1 MHLRELATGVE
12 LHSQEDFM
20 FRKTFLA
27 TIICGLVAILAQ
39 PMSLAAATPSLAG
52 SWQITLTPTSAPIP
66 IAISGLATFTAE
78 GSMVETDTS
87 EVVPG
92 VSSTGAPTYG
102 TPGHGIWQ
110 VLPDLTGLYVQYIS
124 LVASADGSLYARN
137 ITTMT
142 VTLNATGSQFSGSY
156 TTAEAS
162 VSGVTTTTSGTV
174 KGQLIPHPALP

>member
-1 MHLRELATGVE
+1 MHIRPPATGVE

-20 FRKTFLA
+20 FGKTFFA
-27 TIICGLVAILAQ
+27 SIICGLVAILAQ
-39 PMSLAAATPSLAG
+39 PMSVAAAAPSLAG
-52 SWQITLTPTSAPIP
+52 SWQVTLTPTAAPIP
-66 IAISGLATFTAE
+66 TVISGLATFTSD
-78 GSMVETDTS
+78 GSVVETDTS

-92 VSSTGAPTYG
+92 VASTGASTYG

-110 VLPDLTGLYVQYIS
+110 ALPDWVGLYVQYIS

-142 VTLNATGSQFSGSY
+142 VTLNSTGNQFSGSY
-156 TTAEAS
+156 TTAQAL
-162 VSGVTTTTSGTV
+162 VSGQTTTTSGTI

>member
-1 MHLRELATGVE
+1 MHLSPPATGVE

-20 FRKTFLA
+20 FGKTFLA

-39 PMSLAAATPSLAG
+39 PMPVAAAAPSLAG
-52 SWQITLTPTSAPIP
+52 SWQITLTPTAAPLP
-66 IAISGLATFTAE
+66 TAISGLATFTSE

-87 EVVPG
+87 EVVP
-92 VSSTGAPTYG
+92 SLSTGAPTYG

-110 VLPDLTGLYVQYIS
+110 ALPDWTGLYVQYIS

-142 VTLNATGSQFSGSY
+142 VTLNSTGSQFSGGY
-156 TTAEAS
+156 TTSQAT
-162 VSGVTTTTSGTV
+162 VSGQTTTTSGTI

>member
-1 MHLRELATGVE
+1 MHIGPPSSGVE

-20 FRKTFLA
+20 FGKTFLA
-27 TIICGLVAILAQ
+27 TIICGLIAILAQ
-39 PMSLAAATPSLAG
+39 PMSMAAATPSLAG
-52 SWQITLTPTSAPIP
+52 SWQITLTPTAGPVP

-87 EVVPG
+87 EVVPA
-92 VSSTGAPTYG
+92 VASTGALTYG

-110 VLPDLTGLYVQYIS
+110 VLPAFTGLYVQYIS

-142 VTLNATGSQFSGSY
+142 VTVNSAGTQFNGSY
-156 TTAEAS
+156 TTSQAS
-162 VSGVTTTTSGTV
+162 VTGTTTTTSGTV
-174 KGQLIPHPALP
+174 KGQLIPHPTLP

>member
-20 FRKTFLA
+20 FGKTFLA

-39 PMSLAAATPSLAG
+39 PMSVAAAAPSLAG
-52 SWQITLTPTSAPIP
+52 SWQITLTPTAAPIP
-66 IAISGLATFTAE
+66 TVISGLATFTTE

-87 EVVPG
+87 EAVPG
-92 VSSTGAPTYG
+92 LSSTGAPTYG

-110 VLPDLTGLYVQYIS
+110 ALPDWTGLYVQYIS

-156 TTAEAS
+156 TTAQAS
-162 VSGVTTTTSGTV
+162 VSGVTTTTSGTI
-174 KGQLIPHPALP
+174 KGQLIPHPTLP